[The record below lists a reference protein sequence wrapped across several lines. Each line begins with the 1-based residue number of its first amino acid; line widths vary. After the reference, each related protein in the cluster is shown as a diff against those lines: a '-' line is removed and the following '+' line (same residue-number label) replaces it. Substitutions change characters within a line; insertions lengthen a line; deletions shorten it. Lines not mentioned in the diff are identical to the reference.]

1 MLDNTPLPSAS
12 VKVSRREIEVL
23 RLVSAGKTSQQIAD
37 LLFVSKRTVDFHL
50 QNLYEKLNASNRVQ
64 ALCRALQLGIL
75 SAENFM

>member
-1 MLDNTPLPSAS
+1 MLDSTPSPAAP

-23 RLVSAGKTSQQIAD
+23 RLVSAGNTSQQIAD

-64 ALCRALQLGIL
+64 ALCRAVQLGIL